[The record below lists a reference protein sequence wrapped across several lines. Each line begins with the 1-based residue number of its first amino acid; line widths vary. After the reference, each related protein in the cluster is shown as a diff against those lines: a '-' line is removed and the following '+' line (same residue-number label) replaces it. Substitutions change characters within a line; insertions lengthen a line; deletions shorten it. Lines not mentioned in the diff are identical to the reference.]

1 MNIGSTHQS
10 QPSAAWPGLTNDLN
24 ATGPGWIRTDPLSPN
39 LAVYPLA
46 MRGTLLDGLSVP
58 CDRRITI
65 S

>member
-24 ATGPGWIRTDPLSPN
+24 ATRPGWARSAFTQSCGVSFSAERDPL
-39 LAVYPLA
+39 
-46 MRGTLLDGLSVP
+46 GGLSVP
-58 CDRRITI
+58 YDWRIMI